1 MLNYTFLYSL
11 YYKKG
16 VFLYFENLVF
26 IELKRQNKEVY
37 YFKGKGECDFIAV
50 NNNQVEAIQVCFDFN
65 DSTKEREVGGLLDA
79 MASLNINK
87 GTIITKDLDKEE
99 KIKRKTLKFIPL
111 WKWLLTK

>member
-1 MLNYTFLYSL
+1 M
-11 YYKKG
+11 
-16 VFLYFENLVF
+16 FLYFENLVF

-87 GTIITKDLDKEE
+87 GTIIKDLDKEE
-99 KIKRKTLKFIPL
+99 KLGKNTIVYIPL
-111 WKWLLTK
+111 HKWLLTK